1 MYFEPPCNASGGG
14 FNLQTIK
21 RNPWSL
27 GIIALWKTISHQY
40 CFIAIIMINIFFG
53 GGKFLH
59 CANNLTNFVT
69 IVKYEKKCKN
79 CKIIW
84 EKIHQT
90 FEITKLEKKRKI
102 KIMIIMKKLNSF
114 SRFFKNKIQ
123 MYLGMENI
131 KLTTQ
136 FVWIH
141 RCLVSIR

>member
-1 MYFEPPCNASGGG
+1 
-14 FNLQTIK
+14 
-21 RNPWSL
+21 
-27 GIIALWKTISHQY
+27 
-40 CFIAIIMINIFFG
+40 MINIFFG